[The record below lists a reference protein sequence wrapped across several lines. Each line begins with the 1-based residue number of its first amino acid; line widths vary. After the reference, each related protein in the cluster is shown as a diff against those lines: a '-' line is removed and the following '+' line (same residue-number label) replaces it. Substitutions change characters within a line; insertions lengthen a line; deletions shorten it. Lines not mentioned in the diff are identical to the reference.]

1 MSTRKTS
8 CWVKDNSKK
17 KQKIDHVKCAEAWLL
32 NQHGGKRVQF
42 DLILTKEDC
51 VKRDKRQLLWWPVKT
66 ERLSWNDPTWDGQS
80 GLCVQVP
87 GWVRFRHISV
97 LQNWILFDIQSLK
110 LPALFQLVIKVIELD
125 WLHADRSISLVHIS
139 LILYSFLMKWCC
151 QQSTESFT
159 SINNHDNH
167 LQICLQANLI

>member
-1 MSTRKTS
+1 M
-8 CWVKDNSKK
+8 VKYCGGV
-17 KQKIDHVKCAEAWLL
+17 KQVKATFKMLWQSSWASITASLDPSLQNCSPQNLKLWHCACFAYEPFLTKVLRDCDHVKCAEAWLL

-125 WLHADRSISLVHIS
+125 WLHAD
-139 LILYSFLMKWCC
+139 LIAC
-151 QQSTESFT
+151 
-159 SINNHDNH
+159 
-167 LQICLQANLI
+167 